1 MVNKRI
7 AKFRPGIAF
16 TICTKQFLFPKK
28 NNRERP
34 ETGIKDG
41 FEEMEHEFPLGLFCS
56 EKTGVPFQKFLCSRK
71 FSRWKDLADCQE
83 TFCEW

>member
-41 FEEMEHEFPLGLFCS
+41 FEEMEHEFPLGLFRS
-56 EKTGVPFQKFLCSRK
+56 EKNRSTFSEVPLLPEI
-71 FSRWKDLADCQE
+71 FSLERPSGLSGNVL
-83 TFCEW
+83 

>member
-16 TICTKQFLFPKK
+16 IFVQNSSFFQK

-41 FEEMEHEFPLGLFCS
+41 FEEMEHEFPLGLFRS

-71 FSRWKDLADCQE
+71 FSRWKDLGDCQE
-83 TFCEW
+83 TFCKW